1 MKSRRI
7 GRRRQKGNLH
17 RVPKLLKLKKKKKEN
32 ESNDAERSLYYKKR
46 KELTKRNIWGSADTP
61 TLVDSLCAPFLSLGY
76 GTLIDKLDELLKL
89 TDQEIRVVVAK
100 TAEEDTLAR
109 KTKGAEPRNKD
120 LEETNKIVDSPN
132 ISIQAD
138 EVIQE
143 NMVLVSETNIEQAAS
158 LPEVKLTDLAPP
170 PGKETGAVLI
180 PEVSK
185 ELLYVTSTAN
195 PPESNVDT
203 LQPLV
208 NLSTKAPASKS
219 IRDFFPQAP
228 TPPPPSPPLIIYGFR
243 VLPF

>member
-7 GRRRQKGNLH
+7 GRRRKKENLH
-17 RVPKLLKLKKKKKEN
+17 RVPKQLKLKKKKKEN
-32 ESNDAERSLYYKKR
+32 EVNDVERSLYYKKR
-46 KELTKRNIWGSADTP
+46 KELTKRNIWGLADTP

-219 IRDFFPQAP
+219 IRDFFPQAL
-228 TPPPPSPPLIIYGFR
+228 TPPPPPPSHNLWF
-243 VLPF
+243 